1 MDPLVLTLVLTAA
14 VLHAAWNALVKVGGD
29 ALVRLAMLFTFGFM
43 FSVPLVAYAG
53 LPDRASWPWLLGSVA
68 GHQVYFAFL
77 VASYRTGDLS
87 TAYPIARGVAPMLV
101 ALGGWVVAG
110 ETLPVA
116 AWLAIAILSA
126 GVLSIAVGES
136 VTRARRAALAYAAAI
151 RGIDAYVVMPENAP
165 VVKKIAVDSYGAKIV
180 ECGTKQGDR
189 QETLDR
195 IVADTGALF
204 VSSSDNNMVIAGQG
218 TAAVELYD
226 QLGSEKIDFLFSP
239 VGGGGLLAGCAIA
252 SKSIRAKTKVIA
264 AEPLGA
270 NDAAIGFRTGERVT
284 DFTPVTI
291 ADGLRTAVGVRNFP
305 IIQEYV
311 DDILTVKEESIIEA
325 MKFIWER
332 MKIIIEPS
340 SAVPFAALLERKK
353 EFKGARIGMVL
364 SGGNVDLGKLPWI
377 S

>member
-1 MDPLVLTLVLTAA
+1 MSEIEAAGKIIKGYVHKTPVLTSSSI
-14 VLHAAWNALVKVGGD
+14 NRALDMSIWFKCENFQKVG
-29 ALVRLAMLFTFGFM
+29 
-43 FSVPLVAYAG
+43 
-53 LPDRASWPWLLGSVA
+53 
-68 GHQVYFAFL
+68 AFK
-77 VASYRTGDLS
+77 
-87 TAYPIARGVAPMLV
+87 ARGACNAVFSLSDEEAQKGVATHSS
-101 ALGGWVVAG
+101 GNHG
-110 ETLPVA
+110 
-116 AWLAIAILSA
+116 
-126 GVLSIAVGES
+126 
-136 VTRARRAALAYAAAI
+136 AALAYAAAI

-165 VVKKIAVDSYGAKIV
+165 GVKKIAVDSYGAKIV

-189 QETLDR
+189 QETLDS

-226 QLGSEKIDFLFSP
+226 QLGSEKIDYLFSP

>member
-136 VTRARRAALAYAAAI
+136 VTRARRAALAYA
-151 RGIDAYVVMPENAP
+151 V
-165 VVKKIAVDSYGAKIV
+165 
-180 ECGTKQGDR
+180 GTG
-189 QETLDR
+189 
-195 IVADTGALF
+195 
-204 VSSSDNNMVIAGQG
+204 
-218 TAAVELYD
+218 
-226 QLGSEKIDFLFSP
+226 
-239 VGGGGLLAGCAIA
+239 
-252 SKSIRAKTKVIA
+252 
-264 AEPLGA
+264 
-270 NDAAIGFRTGERVT
+270 
-284 DFTPVTI
+284 VTI
-291 ADGLRTAVGVRNFP
+291 AVYSVVDGIGGRRAGNVLAYVGWLFVLQGLPLIAFTLVRRRGQLRTMLATSWRPGLVGGVFAMTAYGLVIWAMSITP
-305 IIQEYV
+305 MSYV
-311 DDILTVKEESIIEA
+311 
-325 MKFIWER
+325 
-332 MKIIIEPS
+332 
-340 SAVPFAALLERKK
+340 SALRETSVLIAALIGTRMLGEP
-353 EFKGARIGMVL
+353 FGARRVL
-364 SGGNVDLGKLPWI
+364 AAGAVAFGVVLLQVAR
-377 S
+377 